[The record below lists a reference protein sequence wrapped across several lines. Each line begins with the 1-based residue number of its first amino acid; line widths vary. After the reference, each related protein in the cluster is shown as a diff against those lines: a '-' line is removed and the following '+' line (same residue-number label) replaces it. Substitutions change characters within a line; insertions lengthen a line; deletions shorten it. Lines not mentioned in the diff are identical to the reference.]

1 MINFTNTMNRRPFI
15 KLLGAN
21 ILGLPLIAN
30 PLGLFAAKAYAPSW
44 LAQLL
49 QEGQIESTASFGT
62 LDLPQL
68 PVEVQSGEF
77 TISTDSVYFYQQR
90 QYCFQIFEKVHP
102 VVGQLEVM
110 VPFWKKQKDGSWQKI
125 ATLNAFEM
133 EALAKAAEKKYLF
146 AKLLPENKTTYNSYS
161 CQAGLLEFK
170 TRIAGRKATTEIR
183 ITDQTQQSVSFSFT
197 QTLPTF

>member
-1 MINFTNTMNRRPFI
+1 MNRRPFI

-21 ILGLPLIAN
+21 IVGLPLIVN
-30 PLGLFAAKAYAPSW
+30 PLGLFASKMYAPSW

-49 QEGQIESTASFGT
+49 QEGQIESTVSLGT

-68 PVEVQSGEF
+68 PKEVQIGEF
-77 TISTDSVYFYQQR
+77 TASTDKVYFYQQR

-125 ATLNAFEM
+125 ATLNSFEM
-133 EALAKAAEKKYLF
+133 EALAKAAEKKYTF
-146 AKLLPENKTTYNSYS
+146 DKLLPQDKTTYNSYS
-161 CQAGLLEFK
+161 CQAGLLQLK

-183 ITDQTQQSVSFSFT
+183 ITDQNQQSVDLSFT
-197 QTLPTF
+197 QILPTF

>member
-1 MINFTNTMNRRPFI
+1 MNRRPFI

-21 ILGLPLIAN
+21 IFGLPLIAS
-30 PLGLFAAKAYAPSW
+30 PLGLFAAKAAAPSW

-49 QEGQIESTASFGT
+49 QEGQIESIDSFGA

-68 PVEVQSGEF
+68 PREVQSGEF
-77 TISTDSVYFYQQR
+77 TVGTDKVYFYQQR

-125 ATLNAFEM
+125 TTLNSFEM
-133 EALAKAAEKKYLF
+133 EALAKATEKKYTF
-146 AKLLPENKTTYNSYS
+146 VQLLPQDKTTYNSYS
-161 CQAGLLEFK
+161 CQAGLLQLK

-183 ITDQTQQSVSFSFT
+183 ITDQTQQSVNLSFT

>member
-1 MINFTNTMNRRPFI
+1 MNRRPFI

-21 ILGLPLIAN
+21 IIGLPLIAN
-30 PLGLFAAKAYAPSW
+30 PLGLFGPKAYAPSW

-49 QEGQIESTASFGT
+49 QEGQIESSVSLGT

-68 PVEVQSGEF
+68 PKEVQSGEF
-77 TISTDSVYFYQQR
+77 TVSTDKVYFYQQR

-102 VVGQLEVM
+102 IVGQLEVM
-110 VPFWKKQKDGSWQKI
+110 VPFWKKQLDGSWQKI

-133 EALAKAAEKKYLF
+133 EALAKAAEKKYPF
-146 AKLLPENKTTYNSYS
+146 AKLLPQDKTTYNSYS
-161 CQAGLLEFK
+161 CQAGLLQLK

-183 ITDQTQQSVSFSFT
+183 ITDQNQQLASMSFT